1 MIVQCPECQ
10 TKYNL
15 PDSKIL
21 DSGTKVRCS
30 RCTHT
35 FTAYPEGVEP
45 TFEPAPKLQTE
56 VKAAP
61 VSESAASKPE
71 PVAPNAQP
79 QKEVAHTAEAF
90 GGTSGK
96 AGSEADFD
104 EEDFL
109 ASLGDLSDLGK
120 DPFEDK
126 RKDSDEISFSDDF
139 LKDDV
144 PAKADRKKKPA
155 VEDEDIFGGLSSETD
170 LDALLGDKPAAR
182 KKPADDL
189 GLDDLDLGSD
199 FASSPGRESKK
210 ASGMASG
217 EQDDLGLGED
227 LGWGE
232 STENVEEEA
241 GGRQDKPGAAAQEE
255 LGDDEFEAALRGL
268 SMDLDEG
275 DSAPAGRSAG
285 RQRSLDQSDDMD
297 DLWPTAN
304 DETGFEDETG
314 SGASASGLGLNLDGV
329 DDFDRQPKK
338 QKKKSGGAGKLLLFL
353 LLFVFLLAGGGVAAI
368 HYLGLWSSLPPW
380 VQDLA
385 RTAGLPQSG
394 SMAKPAE
401 EQVRLLSLEN
411 IRQYTVQN
419 EKAGQVFVIEGK
431 VVNNF
436 PSPKEFIRVQASL
449 YDQTGN
455 VVVSKDMSAGNTV
468 SLFQLQIM
476 SPQEIDAALNSDVG
490 ILSNNSDVQTGE
502 SVPFMAVFFNA
513 PETVAEFG
521 VKVIEA
527 RDPAK

>member
-15 PDSKIL
+15 PDSKIS

-45 TFEPAPKLQTE
+45 APKLQTE

-61 VSESAASKPE
+61 VSEPSASKPE
-71 PVAPNAQP
+71 PVASNAQP
-79 QKEVAHTAEAF
+79 QKGVAHTADAG

-126 RKDSDEISFSDDF
+126 QKEGDEISFSDDF
-139 LKDDV
+139 LKGDV

-199 FASSPGRESKK
+199 FASGPGRESRK
-210 ASGMASG
+210 ATEMASD
-217 EQDDLGLGED
+217 EQDGLGLGED

-232 STENVEEEA
+232 STGKVDEEA

-275 DSAPAGRSAG
+275 DSAPAERSTG
-285 RQRSLDQSDDMD
+285 RQRSLDLSDDMD

-304 DETGFEDETG
+304 DETGFEDVAG
-314 SGASASGLGLNLDGV
+314 SGSSGSGLGLNLDGN

-338 QKKKSGGAGKLLLFL
+338 RKKKSGAGKLLLFL
-353 LLFVFLLAGGGVAAI
+353 LLFVFLLAGSGVAAI

-401 EQVRLLSLEN
+401 DQVRLLSLEN

-436 PSPKEFIRVQASL
+436 PSSKEFIRVQASL

-476 SPQEIDAALNSDVG
+476 SPQEIDAALNSEVG